1 MAWKG
6 LHVLLRASSIRSCCS
21 GQLLFMI
28 HQDAG
33 EGKRRAQGMRTG
45 RAGHGLEGRGG
56 LWGMERGCSPAQR
69 AEAPLQGTGLR
80 RTSTTCMV
88 NSDSERESN
97 LVSGTASKL
106 SRQQV
111 SHCTHKNE
119 AQTPPLGLDQEG
131 MRSADRFLG
140 SGEAQ
145 GAVSVSSSWGPGWQ
159 RQGSASST
167 RNCSH
172 VLSSPGCTA
181 YLEIQRR
188 ELLTAAQPHRAP
200 THLGRAWWSAAPG
213 TPAS

>member
-1 MAWKG
+1 
-6 LHVLLRASSIRSCCS
+6 
-21 GQLLFMI
+21 
-28 HQDAG
+28 
-33 EGKRRAQGMRTG
+33 MRTG

-88 NSDSERESN
+88 NSDSEMESN

-111 SHCTHKNE
+111 SHCTLKNE

-140 SGEAQ
+140 SGGSTGGSQCELQ
-145 GAVSVSSSWGPGWQ
+145 LGPRLAAAGLCVFYQ
-159 RQGSASST
+159 
-167 RNCSH
+167 
-172 VLSSPGCTA
+172 
-181 YLEIQRR
+181 
-188 ELLTAAQPHRAP
+188 ELLSRAQQSRLHSIFGN
-200 THLGRAWWSAAPG
+200 T
-213 TPAS
+213 T